1 MKWERAAPRMRKL
14 ARAEAWYCS
23 CLTAWTSW
31 RRTEERSFSEKLL
44 MQEMA
49 KQRTWVSWYWEP
61 SSSRAQKGSMV
72 GHERMSWCVVS
83 TDLRLA
89 QVVDRSTLERDKG
102 RVAMHQ

>member
-1 MKWERAAPRMRKL
+1 MDSRTDFLRSLKRSKKVGFWISASEYQKIWWPMKWERAAPRMRKL

-61 SSSRAQKGSMV
+61 SSSRAQKG
-72 GHERMSWCVVS
+72 
-83 TDLRLA
+83 
-89 QVVDRSTLERDKG
+89 RSEEHT
-102 RVAMHQ
+102 